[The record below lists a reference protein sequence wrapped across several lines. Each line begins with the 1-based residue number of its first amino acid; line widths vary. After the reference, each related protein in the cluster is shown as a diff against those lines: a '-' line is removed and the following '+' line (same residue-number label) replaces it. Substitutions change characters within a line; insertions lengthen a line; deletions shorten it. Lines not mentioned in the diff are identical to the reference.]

1 MDEQLNP
8 TVHSLM
14 KQSIEHG
21 RLAHAY
27 LFEGEKGTG
36 KHQESLWLAKRLYC
50 TNVKENEPCNAC
62 LNCLR
67 IENNDHSQC
76 TSSYTRWPND

>member
-1 MDEQLNP
+1 MDERLNP

-27 LFEGEKGTG
+27 LFEGEKA
-36 KHQESLWLAKRLYC
+36 QENTKK
-50 TNVKENEPCNAC
+50 VFG
-62 LNCLR
+62 
-67 IENNDHSQC
+67 
-76 TSSYTRWPND
+76 